1 MLLSVRIS
9 FTCLLSLCL
18 QSTLYGWSGGSRMI
32 PGIRDTVPALMD
44 TANVP
49 TLSGL
54 RAIKTSSSI
63 VIRLDSNGSRLNY
76 LPFPAI
82 QQLLKGNV
90 AGLYV
95 RESSGEPG
103 TAIDMLIR
111 GSAVP
116 FTNPKDVYE
125 SQPLVVLDGI
135 PLVSPHP
142 FVYDI
147 QKYSYVRLG
156 TATDMLNRID
166 VNDIASVRVIKDAAD
181 AAVYGPRAVNG
192 VIEINTRQASLQRS
206 SISINSWFGVAQK
219 PHTNTMNAATEN
231 SFRGMFYDKYGSA
244 ADLKKYPSYL
254 RDSTNPAYYGPADW
268 TDLYYHNAAV
278 RGINANISGGYPR
291 ANFRFSIGN
300 VRNANPADNTRM
312 DRYTANFSINMKP
325 LKWLTMSTMLN
336 GAMLERKRNTYLRD
350 RFAEMRYLPDLTNPL
365 SPNKENY
372 GTYLTAVNKSYDNNK
387 ANAFAGFFRL
397 KADVTQTFNFTSQ
410 LSFDYNEDMRDV
422 FYPGTLLET
431 NNFVSNFAG
440 YGQRVIFDNAIHFA
454 APWGKQHSL
463 KFDAGYS
470 LQFDQNKY
478 DYIYAYKG
486 PNDLIRINQ
495 LDQKDDGSLEPKAF
509 LYQLVYKYLDKERQR
524 LASLY
529 GRLSYSFMQQV
540 EVSLMLRSDASS
552 NMQEASRWFV
562 SPTASVKWEMKPA
575 LLGNCP
581 LIDHAALSAGWG
593 RIGRLLTYDRF
604 AQGPQYTVDMG
615 WTKEPVISS
624 YGGISALM
632 RPYTYGYIGNGV
644 SWPYSDQLN
653 AGLDVTLAGG
663 KISFNIGAY
672 SRTDKNMLIGVP
684 AFSDYGYTGEF
695 RNGMVVRNAGVD
707 LTVAYRPLKPGSRL
721 QWNTSFTAGVN
732 RNKLL
737 ALPGELQQ
745 ITIGD
750 RHLEVGKAIDQFW
763 VLKNEGIYNDR
774 NEVPVDPK
782 TNQPLNYQGIPL
794 TKGDP
799 KWKDQNGDFTIDDK
813 DKTLTG
819 HYLPVFTGGWSNDFT
834 YGNFSF
840 GFSLYAVLGRTI
852 LNKNMS
858 DKFDFI
864 NRESTLDMNAV
875 KEITSWSKTGDYSKY
890 PVYNPWSSVV
900 PYRTDQDLFLENGS
914 FVKLRSVMLGY
925 DLTGTGWWKRRKRL
939 AGVRK
944 LYVYGNAVN
953 LLTLTRYSGRDPEL
967 INFNGYDT
975 GYGLPIPR
983 TYTLGLK
990 VEL

>member
-1 MLLSVRIS
+1 
-9 FTCLLSLCL
+9 
-18 QSTLYGWSGGSRMI
+18 MI
-32 PGIRDTVPALMD
+32 PGIRDSVPALMD
-44 TANVP
+44 TVNVP
-49 TLSGL
+49 TLTDH
-54 RAIKTSSSI
+54 RPIKTSSSK
-63 VIRLDSNGSRLNY
+63 VIRLDSTDSRLNC

-116 FTNPKDVYE
+116 FINPKDVYE

-147 QKYSYVRLG
+147 QKYNYVRLG

-181 AAVYGPRAVNG
+181 AAIYGPRAVNG

-206 SISINSWFGVAQK
+206 SISINSWFGFAQK
-219 PHTNTMNAATEN
+219 PHTNTMNAASEN
-231 SFRGMFYDKYGSA
+231 SFRSTFYNKYGSA

-312 DRYTANFSINMKP
+312 DRYTANFSINMMP

-372 GTYLTAVNKSYDNNK
+372 GAYLTEMNKSYDNNK

-397 KADVTQTFNFTSQ
+397 KADVIKGFNFTSQ

-431 NNFVSNFAG
+431 NNFASNFVG
-440 YGQRVIFDNAIHFA
+440 YGQRIIFDNAIHFVT
-454 APWGKQHSL
+454 PWTKQHSL

-486 PNDLIRINQ
+486 PNDLIKINQ
-495 LDQKDDGSLEPKAF
+495 LTQNDDGSLTPKAF
-509 LYQLVYKYLDKERQR
+509 LYQLTYKYLDKERQR

-529 GRLSYSFMQQV
+529 GRLSYSFMQQL
-540 EVSLMLRSDASS
+540 EVSLLLRSDASS
-552 NMQEASRWFV
+552 NMQVPSRWFV

-575 LLGNCP
+575 LLGSCS

-593 RIGRLLTYDRF
+593 RMGRLLTYDRF

-615 WTKEPVISS
+615 WTNEPVISS

-632 RPYTYGYIGNGV
+632 RPYTYGYIGNGI
-644 SWPYSDQLN
+644 SWPYSDQFN

-663 KISFNIGAY
+663 KISLNISAY

-684 AFSDYGYTGEF
+684 AFSDYGYTSEF
-695 RNGMVVRNAGVD
+695 KNGMVVRNAGID
-707 LTVAYRPLKPGSRL
+707 LTVAYRPLNPGSRL
-721 QWNTSFTAGVN
+721 QWNTSFNAGFN
-732 RNKLL
+732 HNKLL

-763 VLKNEGIYNDR
+763 VLKNEGIYNDK
-774 NEVPVDPK
+774 NEVPVNPK
-782 TNQPLNYQGIPL
+782 TGQPLSYQGVPL

-799 KWKDQNGDFTIDDK
+799 KWKDVDGDFTIDDK

-840 GFSLYAVLGRTI
+840 GCSLYAVLGRTI

-875 KEITSWSKTGDYSKY
+875 KEITSWSKTGNYSKY

-914 FVKLRSVMLGY
+914 FIKLRNVMLGY

-939 AGVRK
+939 AGIRK
-944 LYVYGNAVN
+944 LYVYGNAAN
-953 LLTLTRYSGRDPEL
+953 LLTITRYSGRDPEL

-983 TYTLGLK
+983 TYTIGLK